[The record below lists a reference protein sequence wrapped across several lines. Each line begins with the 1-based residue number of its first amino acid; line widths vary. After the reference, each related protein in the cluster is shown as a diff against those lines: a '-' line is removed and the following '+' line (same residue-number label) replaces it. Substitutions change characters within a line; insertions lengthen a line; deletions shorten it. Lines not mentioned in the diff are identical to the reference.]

1 MFCNDLREK
10 YEEKI
15 ILKGVDAET
24 MNILLDYTYTSK
36 MLITK
41 QNVQKVLE
49 AASLFQVQITQMHWP
64 NLTALA
70 TPCLTL
76 VSTLQASLISWVLEA
91 FCFTFTYI
99 KVKNGSGSHVLEF
112 CCAECHANRKR
123 AWLCLQELLPC
134 AACLAVLPK
143 IQVSLWRPVRRVSG
157 QQLAWLARAGSYF
170 ASLSPLPWD
179 EGLSAKVSILLCRTC
194 DVKGFSH
201 DLGSV
206 GGWSWAVLLSLWSMR
221 YSRVL

>member
-49 AASLFQVQITQMHWP
+49 AASLFQVQISQMHWP
-64 NLTALA
+64 NLTALKA
-70 TPCLTL
+70 CLTL
-76 VSTLQASLISWVLEA
+76 GSTLQTSLISQFLEA
-91 FCFTFTYI
+91 FSFIFTYI
-99 KVKNGSGSHVLEF
+99 KVKSGSGSHVLEF

-123 AWLCLQELLPC
+123 ARLCLQELLPR
-134 AACLAVLPK
+134 AACQAVLPK
-143 IQVSLWRPVRRVSG
+143 IQVSLWRPVRRASG
-157 QQLAWLARAGSYF
+157 KQLAWLARAGSYF
-170 ASLSPLPWD
+170 ASLSSLPWD
-179 EGLSAKVSILLCRTC
+179 GGLQAKVSILLCSSR
-194 DVKGFSH
+194 DVKGFCH
-201 DLGSV
+201 DLRLMS
-206 GGWSWAVLLSLWSMR
+206 GWSWAVLLSLCSMR

>member
-49 AASLFQVQITQMHWP
+49 AASLFQVQITQMHGFS
-64 NLTALA
+64 LVALA

-76 VSTLQASLISWVLEA
+76 AHTLQTALISWVLQA
-91 FCFTFTYI
+91 FCLILTYI
-99 KVKNGSGSHVLEF
+99 VVLRVVMLGQCSIRF
-112 CCAECHANRKR
+112 RS
-123 AWLCLQELLPC
+123 
-134 AACLAVLPK
+134 ACK
-143 IQVSLWRPVRRVSG
+143 
-157 QQLAWLARAGSYF
+157 
-170 ASLSPLPWD
+170 
-179 EGLSAKVSILLCRTC
+179 
-194 DVKGFSH
+194 
-201 DLGSV
+201 
-206 GGWSWAVLLSLWSMR
+206 GWSP
-221 YSRVL
+221 SRPKELVHCGWHGWPEQEDDLVSPSITLRWRLTSQS

>member
-49 AASLFQVQITQMHWP
+49 AASLFQVQITWMHWP

-70 TPCLTL
+70 TPCLNL
-76 VSTLQASLISWVLEA
+76 VSTLQTSLISWVLEA
-91 FCFTFTYI
+91 FCFIFTYI
-99 KVKNGSGSHVLEF
+99 KAKNGSGIHVLEF
-112 CCAECHANRKR
+112 CCAGCHANRKR
-123 AWLCLQELLPC
+123 ARLCLQELLPH

-143 IQVSLWRPVRRVSG
+143 MQASLSRPVRSISG
-157 QQLAWLARAGSYF
+157 QQLAWLATAGSYF
-170 ASLSPLPWD
+170 ASLSPCFEMEACQPKLASSFV
-179 EGLSAKVSILLCRTC
+179 ELV
-194 DVKGFSH
+194 
-201 DLGSV
+201 
-206 GGWSWAVLLSLWSMR
+206 M
-221 YSRVL
+221 

>member
-49 AASLFQVQITQMHWP
+49 AASLFQVQKTQMHWS

-76 VSTLQASLISWVLEA
+76 ASTLQTSLISRLLEA
-91 FCFTFTYI
+91 FGIIFSYM
-99 KVKNGSGSHVLEF
+99 KVK
-112 CCAECHANRKR
+112 K
-123 AWLCLQELLPC
+123 WQ
-134 AACLAVLPK
+134 
-143 IQVSLWRPVRRVSG
+143 W
-157 QQLAWLARAGSYF
+157 QQCTG
-170 ASLSPLPWD
+170 
-179 EGLSAKVSILLCRTC
+179 ILLCWVPC
-194 DVKGFSH
+194 KQEKSCCHV
-201 DLGSV
+201 LPAWQGSPKFRSACEDQSEGLV
-206 GGWSWAVLLSLWSMR
+206 GSSWHGWPEQGATLPLHLPCLEMEACQPQLASSFVALVM
-221 YSRVL
+221 

>member
-49 AASLFQVQITQMHWP
+49 AASLFQVQITQTHRSS
-64 NLTALA
+64 LVALA

-76 VSTLQASLISWVLEA
+76 VNALQTSLISWVLEA
-91 FCFTFTYI
+91 FCFIFTYI
-99 KVKNGSGSHVLEF
+99 VVKNGSRSHVLEC
-112 CCAECHANRKR
+112 CCAGCRANRQTDP
-123 AWLCLQELLPC
+123 LCLQELLPC
-134 AACLAVLPK
+134 AACQAAGLCCWDSAP
-143 IQVSLWRPVRRVSG
+143 QGSG
-157 QQLAWLARAGSYF
+157 QPVK
-170 ASLSPLPWD
+170 ASHLPAQK
-179 EGLSAKVSILLCRTC
+179 S
-194 DVKGFSH
+194 
-201 DLGSV
+201 
-206 GGWSWAVLLSLWSMR
+206 
-221 YSRVL
+221 

>member
-49 AASLFQVQITQMHWP
+49 AASLFQVLITQMHWP
-64 NLTALA
+64 SLSVLA
-70 TPCLTL
+70 TPHLTL
-76 VSTLQASLISWVLEA
+76 VSTLQTSLISWVLEA
-91 FCFTFTYI
+91 FCFIFTYI
-99 KVKNGSGSHVLEF
+99 KVKNGRGSHVLEF
-112 CCAECHANRKR
+112 CCAECHANNKT

-143 IQVSLWRPVRRVSG
+143 FQVS
-157 QQLAWLARAGSYF
+157 Q
-170 ASLSPLPWD
+170 
-179 EGLSAKVSILLCRTC
+179 
-194 DVKGFSH
+194 KG
-201 DLGSV
+201 
-206 GGWSWAVLLSLWSMR
+206 
-221 YSRVL
+221 